1 MPAVSNVLVIGGGI
15 GGLVAA
21 RALRQ
26 QGVAVDLIE
35 RESEWTVYG
44 VGIIQPNNAL
54 RALDRVGIADRCIA
68 AGGAFAGWRIHD
80 ANGNILVDAPGSN
93 AAAPHLPANNG
104 ITRPRLHEILI
115 EGAREV
121 DVSIRLGVT
130 ATSIADEGASVRVA
144 FSDGAT
150 RSYDFVLGYDG
161 SHSQTR
167 RLLFGEGLEPAFT
180 GQGVWRYNLPRPA
193 SVDTG
198 GVYFGPDTKVG
209 LVPLS
214 PTLMYMFVVTAE
226 PDNRWF
232 EGAGLADDMRARIAA
247 YGGLVG
253 ELRDQ
258 IRNPEEVVYR
268 PMLNGLVEGPWHRGR
283 VMILGDAAHTTTPH
297 LAQGAAMAIE
307 DAVLFAELVGRGG
320 ELSRVLDAFM
330 ARRLDRARYVVD
342 CSTKIGRWELEE
354 WAGVDNPEA
363 DPGGLLHGATAALMS
378 DY

>member
-1 MPAVSNVLVIGGGI
+1 MPAISNILIIGGGI

-21 RALRQ
+21 RALQQ

-35 RESEWTVYG
+35 RETDWTVYG

-54 RALDRVGIADRCIA
+54 RALDRVGLAERCLA

-80 ANGNILVDAPGSN
+80 VDGHVLVDAPGAN

-104 ITRPRLHEILI
+104 ITRPKLHEILI
-115 EGAREV
+115 EGALEAGTG
-121 DVSIRLGVT
+121 IRLGVT
-130 ATSIADEGASVRVA
+130 ATSIDDDGHGVTVA
-144 FSDGAT
+144 FSDGST
-150 RSYDFVLGYDG
+150 KRYDFVLGFDG

-167 RLLFGEGLEPAFT
+167 AHLFGEGLDPQFT
-180 GQGVWRYNLPRPA
+180 GQGVWRYNLARPA

-198 GVYFGPDTKVG
+198 GVFFGPDTKVG

-232 EGAGLADDMRARIAA
+232 DGPTLADEMRARIAA
-247 YGGLVG
+247 YGGLIG

-258 IRNPEEVVYR
+258 IRDPADVVYR
-268 PMLNGLVEGPWHRGR
+268 PMLNGLVDGPWHRGR
-283 VMILGDAAHTTTPH
+283 IMIAGDAAHTTTPH

-320 ELSRVLDAFM
+320 ALPAILGEFM
-330 ARRLDRARYVVD
+330 ARRFDRARYVVD

-354 WAGVDNPEA
+354 WQGIENPDA
-363 DPGGLLHGATAALMS
+363 DPGGLLHGATAALMAE
-378 DY
+378 Y